1 MKKYKNPTPSMLSY
15 LFWSYGYIDAL
26 SKPIARKNR
35 ITGVVQFLRYNES
48 FGYWAWNEVSDKY
61 KSKFVS

>member
-1 MKKYKNPTPSMLSY
+1 MLSY